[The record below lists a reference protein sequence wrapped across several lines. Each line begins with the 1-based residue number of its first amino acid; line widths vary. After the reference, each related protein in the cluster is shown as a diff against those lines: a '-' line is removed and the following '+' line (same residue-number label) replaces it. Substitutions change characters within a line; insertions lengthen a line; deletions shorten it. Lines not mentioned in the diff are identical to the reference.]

1 MHTKQCET
9 CVLLRRML
17 KCKMSTIEWWPV
29 LVWRTISLSLPA
41 RRRRRRA
48 LMFDRTENRI
58 VNLCAICDVISVSGV
73 FSPVQTL
80 AHDTAAATKQSARD
94 QPETNAGNL
103 GPDWFDN
110 TSEMSIELFSDWSL
124 CTMHHAHDCHMPIW
138 NQVRLMGRDR
148 FGSFLVIIKLDL
160 SMFFGCCHARR
171 KRLQVF
177 YFDRQ

>member
-1 MHTKQCET
+1 MFCCGACWNAKWAQSNDGPYSCGAPFHCHYQRADAEEGLWCSIE
-9 CVLLRRML
+9 L
-17 KCKMSTIEWWPV
+17 KTE
-29 LVWRTISLSLPA
+29 LS
-41 RRRRRRA
+41 
-48 LMFDRTENRI
+48 I
-58 VNLCAICDVISVSGV
+58 CAQSVDVISVSGV

-138 NQVRLMGRDR
+138 NQVRLMDRDR